1 MISVPHLT
9 GIQAPIFSSF
19 VFIYSFFCVDNH
31 AVFYFLLG
39 KVVVHFLSISGQPGL
54 SLLEG
59 SQTIRRAA
67 VNGY

>member
-1 MISVPHLT
+1 MISVPHRT

-19 VFIYSFFCVDNH
+19 VFIYLFFCVDNH

-39 KVVVHFLSISGQPGL
+39 KVVAHFLSISGQHGL